1 MGTTARHHAHY
12 HRTGSGHL
20 YQGRF
25 KSFSVQSD
33 GHFFVL
39 RRYVERNAL
48 AAGLV
53 SNAEQWLF
61 GSHVIG
67 LAEVVE
73 LRWRVSHR
81 QGCPIG

>member
-1 MGTTARHHAHY
+1 MTDT
-12 HRTGSGHL
+12 
-20 YQGRF
+20 
-25 KSFSVQSD
+25 
-33 GHFFVL
+33 FFVL

-53 SNAEQWLF
+53 SKAEQWLF

-73 LRWRVSHR
+73 LRWRVGHR
-81 QGCPIG
+81 

>member
-1 MGTTARHHAHY
+1 MGIFIKVDSRASRSRVTDT
-12 HRTGSGHL
+12 
-20 YQGRF
+20 
-25 KSFSVQSD
+25 
-33 GHFFVL
+33 FFVL
-39 RRYVERNAL
+39 RRYVERNTL

-61 GSHVIG
+61 GSDVIG

-73 LRWRVSHR
+73 LSWQVGHR